1 MSATIT
7 MQREITV
14 SVKETLTIQQDASDD
29 ALWRAVLAKDRRYD
43 GAFWFA
49 VKTTG
54 IYCRPSCSARTPLEK
69 NVEYFVSP
77 EEAHKQGFRAC
88 KRCNPDQI
96 GFPDANL
103 ELVQKICAFIARQI
117 TENPDESVS
126 LEAVGEEVGLSSDHA
141 QRTFTSVLGISPKE
155 FADAFR
161 LNRFKSLVKSSATVA
176 EAMHEAGYGSSS
188 RLYEKAG
195 VMLGMTPASYKK
207 NGKGAVMYVEV
218 LECKLDYVLIAATD
232 KGICAVEF
240 AGDPSIGAEFI
251 GEMEGAI
258 ISTNH
263 PPQFREWKN
272 KILHFIETMSEEA
285 SDALLS
291 LPLDIQVSAFQAQVW
306 SALRA
311 IPCGETRSYSEIAEE
326 IGKPS
331 ASRAVATACASNPV
345 ALINPCH
352 RVIRAGGDVSGYR
365 WGVERKRKILDTE
378 KRNYTK

>member
-1 MSATIT
+1 MAATLT
-7 MQREITV
+7 MQSEITV
-14 SVKETLTIQQDASDD
+14 SVKETLTILQEASYD

-43 GAFWFA
+43 GVFWFA

-54 IYCRPSCSARTPLEK
+54 IYCRPSCSSRTPLEQ
-69 NVEYFVSP
+69 NVAYFLSP
-77 EEAHKQGFRAC
+77 EEAHKHGFRAC
-88 KRCNPDQI
+88 KRCSPDQI

-126 LEAVGEEVGLSSDHA
+126 LEAIGAEVALRGDHA

-188 RLYEKAG
+188 RLYEKAD

-218 LECKLDYVLIAATD
+218 RECKFDYVLIAATD
-232 KGICAVEF
+232 KGICSVQF
-240 AGDPSIGAEFI
+240 AYDPCIGAEFI
-251 GEMEGAI
+251 GEMEEAI

-263 PPQFREWKN
+263 PQKFWEWCDT
-272 KILHFIETMSEEA
+272 ILEFIETMNQET

-331 ASRAVATACASNPV
+331 ASRAVASACASNPV

-365 WGVERKRKILDTE
+365 WGVERKKKILTGE
-378 KRNYTK
+378 KKGV

>member
-1 MSATIT
+1 MAATIT

-14 SVKETLTIQQDASDD
+14 SVKETITINHETSNDT
-29 ALWRAVLAKDRRYD
+29 LWKAILAKDRRYD
-43 GAFWFA
+43 GVFWFA

-54 IYCRPSCSARTPLEK
+54 IYCRPSCASRTPLEK
-69 NVEYFVSP
+69 NVEYFISP
-77 EEAHKQGFRAC
+77 EEAHKHGFRAC

-96 GFPDANL
+96 SFPDTNL
-103 ELVQKICAFIARQI
+103 ELVQKVCAFIARQI
-117 TENPDESVS
+117 TENPDESVN
-126 LEAVGEEVGLSSDHA
+126 LEAIGEEVGRSGDHA
-141 QRTFTSVLGISPKE
+141 QRTFTNVLGISPKE

-161 LNRFKSLVKSSATVA
+161 LNRFKSLVKSSTTVA

-207 NGKGAVMYVEV
+207 NGKGAVIYVNVE
-218 LECKLDYVLIAATD
+218 ECSLGYVMIAATG
-232 KGICAVEF
+232 KGICAVEL

-251 GEMEGAI
+251 GEMTEAR

-263 PPQFREWKN
+263 PPQFYEWHDT
-272 KILHFIETMSEEA
+272 ILNFIETMTAEA

-311 IPCGETRSYSEIAEE
+311 IPCGETRSYAEIAEE

-331 ASRAVATACASNPV
+331 ASRAVAGACASNPV
-345 ALINPCH
+345 ALVNPCH
-352 RVIRAGGDVSGYR
+352 RVIRAGGDISGYR
-365 WGVERKRKILDTE
+365 WGVERKRKILAGE
-378 KRNYTK
+378 KKSAW